1 MPNTAPSQTLNP
13 AAENGAS
20 RKETSSESEGSY
32 KAKRYAVKFQP
43 PCIFLEYEDTT
54 RRRRVRAVK
63 LNGIQANVD
72 VDRLTKKVIRSFPR
86 RLDPTSVK
94 YDQVRRLVVS
104 LVDFLSAGTHSANG
118 AAAGA
123 DTAANGC
130 ATVRNGTFSHVPSR
144 LGPGSGSATGGSKG
158 PGRLTDFND
167 LTNSVNGG
175 ASVASPLPSLSPR
188 GIDPRIGPA
197 ARMAMSGLN
206 ANYRGSVE
214 STMSRFSTST
224 ASPSDSG
231 GSTSGEEMD
240 GASRR
245 DGGGLASALDDL
257 DKEMACLGGSTSDLS
272 TMATAGGS
280 GGVSSELGG
289 EFCTSPLST
298 RDRPLPPLASSVSP
312 APSRMGS
319 MDAQAGA
326 AAASGG
332 AKTRFAAEAEKLVI
346 GLEVTDDLDLN
357 KVTEVELKLAKQV
370 MEADFQ
376 KNQLRPG
383 DPGYVYDKQE
393 EFGPPTEVND
403 WDDSDDD
410 DAEPSEEPEV
420 DWADIHASVSK
431 PKGTFTSVQVNAG
444 LSSEEESAGR
454 NGQSP
459 YNSNDWP

>member
-13 AAENGAS
+13 AVDNGDS
-20 RKETSSESEGSY
+20 RKEASAESEGSY

-63 LNGIQANVD
+63 LNGVQANVD

-86 RLDPTSVK
+86 KLDPTSVK

-104 LVDFLSAGTHSANG
+104 LVDFLGAGTHGANG
-118 AAAGA
+118 VVAGGG
-123 DTAANGC
+123 TAAIGS
-130 ATVRNGTFSHVPSR
+130 ATVRNGTSSHVPSR
-144 LGPGSGSATGGSKG
+144 LGPGSGGTGGGSKG
-158 PGRLTDFND
+158 PGRLSDLND
-167 LTNSVNGG
+167 HANSVNGG
-175 ASVASPLPSLSPR
+175 ASVASPLPSISPR
-188 GIDPRIGPA
+188 GNSRIGPA
-197 ARMAMSGLN
+197 ARLAMAGLS

-240 GASRR
+240 EGERR
-245 DGGGLASALDDL
+245 SGSGLASALDDL
-257 DKEMACLGGSTSDLS
+257 DKEMAGLGDSAADSTSELS
-272 TMATAGGS
+272 VRVTAGGP
-280 GGVSSELGG
+280 GGVSSKLGG
-289 EFCTSPLST
+289 DFCSSPSLT
-298 RDRPLPPLASSVSP
+298 RDRPLPPLGTSISP

-326 AAASGG
+326 AMVGDSGG
-332 AKTRFAAEAEKLVI
+332 AKTRFAVEAEKLVI
-346 GLEVTDDLDLN
+346 GLEVTDDMDLN
-357 KVTEVELKLAKQV
+357 KVTEVELKLAKQA

-403 WDDSDDD
+403 WDDSDD
-410 DAEPSEEPEV
+410 ENGLSEEPEV

-431 PKGTFTSVQVNAG
+431 PKGAFTSVQVRPV
-444 LSSEEESAGR
+444 L
-454 NGQSP
+454 
-459 YNSNDWP
+459 

>member
-1 MPNTAPSQTLNP
+1 MPNTASSQTLNP
-13 AAENGAS
+13 AVENGGS
-20 RKETSSESEGSY
+20 RKETTAESEGSY

-63 LNGIQANVD
+63 LNGVQPNVD

-104 LVDFLSAGTHSANG
+104 LVDFLSAGTHGANGVVAGAG
-118 AAAGA
+118 AAA
-123 DTAANGC
+123 NGS
-130 ATVRNGTFSHVPSR
+130 ATMRNGTSSHVPSR
-144 LGPGSGSATGGSKG
+144 LGPGGGTKVQ
-158 PGRLTDFND
+158 GRLSDFND
-167 LTNSVNGG
+167 HANPANGG

-188 GIDPRIGPA
+188 GVDPRIGPA
-197 ARMAMSGLN
+197 ARMAMAGISS
-206 ANYRGSVE
+206 NYRGSVE

-231 GSTSGEEMD
+231 GSTSEEETD
-240 GASRR
+240 EGKRR
-245 DGGGLASALDDL
+245 NGGGLASALDDL
-257 DKEMACLGGSTSDLS
+257 DKEMAGLGGSTSELS
-272 TMATAGGS
+272 TRATAGGP
-280 GGVSSELGG
+280 GGVSSKLEGD
-289 EFCTSPLST
+289 FCSSPSST
-298 RDRPLPPLASSVSP
+298 RDRPLPPLGTSISP

-326 AAASGG
+326 AMVADSC

-346 GLEVTDDLDLN
+346 GLEVTNDLDLN
-357 KVTEVELKLAKQV
+357 KVTEVELKLAKQA
-370 MEADFQ
+370 MEEDFK

-403 WDDSDDD
+403 WDETDDD
-410 DAEPSEEPEV
+410 DGLSEEPEV